1 LVGFFKAHIDYFI
14 FEFAKEDFFYRTLF
28 RYFRILKYLKKNRID
43 YINNKK
49 IAKNEAIKKLFFS
62 HPHDLAKK
70 KWYYC
75 LGAYEACLQ
84 PIIIHHPLIQKTGRK
99 KDQLRLGKIF
109 ISFFFILFQIG

>member
-1 LVGFFKAHIDYFI
+1 MVGFFKAHIDYFI

-28 RYFRILKYLKKNRID
+28 RYFRILKYLKKNQID

-70 KWYYC
+70 KMV
-75 LGAYEACLQ
+75 LLFRSLRSVPAAHNN
-84 PIIIHHPLIQKTGRK
+84 PPSVNS
-99 KDQLRLGKIF
+99 KDRP
-109 ISFFFILFQIG
+109 

>member
-1 LVGFFKAHIDYFI
+1 MKQ
-14 FEFAKEDFFYRTLF
+14 
-28 RYFRILKYLKKNRID
+28 LKNW
-43 YINNKK
+43 
-49 IAKNEAIKKLFFS
+49 FFS

-84 PIIIHHPLIQKTGRK
+84 PIIIHLPLIQK